1 MKFSANKSLATVTI
15 VLILLSSLALA
26 GNISV
31 FAQDDTSHG
40 GAPQLAEWPTSPP
53 AGVTP
58 NATIETTVF
67 MSLQPNPIG
76 FGQSL
81 LVNLWAEP
89 ATHYARYRSGYT
101 VTITKPDATTDIY
114 GPINSYQGDTTAWFE
129 YVMDQ
134 VGEWKFKFEAAGNY
148 FRAGYNYNGRIYD
161 SIEQI
166 IEETGNPNFSMF
178 SGPRFLE
185 STYYLPATTKEQT
198 ITVQQDLVASWPPVP
213 LPSDYW
219 TRPIY
224 ITNREW
230 WVIGGQYPFSGIGG
244 GPDWPADTNVYSSN
258 YKYTPYVQAPNSAHV
273 VWRRQGAIAG
283 IAGGQYGYR
292 SYGSGEGT
300 YAGTPTIIF
309 QGRCYQSITKVVDGT
324 PTSVWEC
331 YDLRTGEI
339 YWDITGVSSAPTV
352 VTYNEAVPSV
362 PGAEQTGLGTG
373 TFSLLRIGSTLD
385 KYDPW
390 TGRQTASV
398 PAMSGTFYAEP
409 FVLSVQNLGGGN
421 YRLINW
427 TTTGTDSNFTNRII
441 SNVSFPFSSIGTCDF
456 EAMVGVRAESIT
468 SPATGTSVGT
478 RVMGA
483 SLITGALI
491 FNETTEDQTF
501 STSTGVADHGKYAV
515 RMLGGWWDAWDL
527 NSGHLAW
534 KTPALDTSGGES
546 YPWGD
551 FGAYSTSSYGGMIFD
566 QSYHGLYA
574 ISWDDGKVVWNFF
587 DPAVPFE
594 TPWGTEPFFSRG
606 IQIADG
612 KLYIGNGEHSPTEP
626 LGREWKLYCLN
637 VTTGEEIW
645 STSGGGSAGAVSDGY
660 LTFDNVY
667 DGYMYVYGKG
677 QSAATITASQ
687 KTIALGESVLIE
699 GTVLDESPGK
709 PGTPCVSKESMA
721 TQMEYLHMQQPI
733 DGMFHNMTI
742 TGVPVLLTAIKSDG
756 GVVDLGTVTTN
767 GYYGTFSY
775 AWTPPNK
782 SLYTVIAQFASDD
795 SYGSSSAATAISVG
809 SAIETPTPTPQ
820 EQPVDNTALLYGILI
835 AVIIAIVLSLVAILR
850 KH

>member
-1 MKFSANKSLATVTI
+1 MKFAANKSLATITI
-15 VLILLSSLALA
+15 ALILLSSLALA

-31 FAQDDTSHG
+31 FAQDETSHG
-40 GAPQLAEWPTSPP
+40 GAPTLAEWPTSPP

-58 NATIETTVF
+58 NATVETTAFISVTP
-67 MSLQPNPIG
+67 SPIG
-76 FGQSL
+76 LGQSV

-89 ATHYARYRSGYT
+89 PTHYARYRSGYT
-101 VTITKPDATTDIY
+101 VTITKPDGTTEVV
-114 GPINSYQGDTTAWFE
+114 GPMNSYQGDTTAWFQ
-129 YVMDQ
+129 YVVDQ
-134 VGEWKFKFEAAGNY
+134 VGEWKFKFESAGNY
-148 FRAGYNYNGRIYD
+148 FPAGYYYNGRVYD
-161 SIEQI
+161 SIQQI

-178 SGPRFLE
+178 SGPAYLE
-185 STYYLPATTKEQT
+185 SCYYLPATSKEQT
-198 ITVQQDLVASWPPVP
+198 ITVQQDLVAAWPPAP
-213 LPSDYW
+213 LPTDYW

-244 GPDWPADTNVYSSN
+244 GPDWPADTNVYASN
-258 YKYTPYVQAPNSAHV
+258 YKYTPYVQAPNSAHI
-273 VWRRQGAIAG
+273 VWRRQGAISG
-283 IAGGQYGYR
+283 IAGGQYGIR

-300 YAGTPTIIF
+300 YAGTPTIIL

-339 YWDITGVSSAPTV
+339 YWDITGVSAPTV

-362 PGAEQTGLGTG
+362 PGAEQTGLGSG
-373 TFSLLRIGSTLD
+373 SFSLLRIGSTLD

-390 TGRQTASV
+390 TGRQTSSV

-427 TTTGTDSNFTNRII
+427 TTTGTDSNFTNRIM
-441 SNVSFPFSSIGTCDF
+441 SNVL
-456 EAMVGVRAESIT
+456 T
-468 SPATGTSVGT
+468 SPATGTSLGT
-478 RVMGA
+478 RIMGA
-483 SLITGALI
+483 SLVTGDLL
-491 FNETTEDQTF
+491 FNVTTDDITF
-501 STSTGVADHGKYAV
+501 STSTAVADHGKYAV

-527 NSGHLAW
+527 HTGSLAW

-574 ISWDDGKVVWNFF
+574 ISWDTGKVVWNFF

-594 TPWGTEPFFSRG
+594 TPWGTSPFFSRG

-612 KLYIGNGEHSPTEP
+612 KLYIANGEHSPTEP
-626 LGREWKLYCLN
+626 LGRSWKLYCIN

-645 STSGGGSAGAVSDGY
+645 STMGGGSAGAVSDGY

-699 GTVLDESPGK
+699 GTVLDESPAHA
-709 PGTPCVSKESMA
+709 GTPCVSKDSMA

-733 DGMFHNMTI
+733 DGIWHNETI
-742 TGVPVLLTAIKSDG
+742 TGVPVLLTAIASDG
-756 GVVDLGTVTTN
+756 SVVDLGTVTTN

-775 AWTPPNK
+775 AWTPPK
-782 SLYTVIAQFASDD
+782 ESLYTVIAQFASDD

-809 SAIETPTPTPQ
+809 PAIETPTPTPQ

-835 AVIIAIVLSLVAILR
+835 AVIIAIALSLVAIFYKR
-850 KH
+850 